1 MPLNVFRVV
10 KPVANIYGFFF
21 AFIDIQ
27 MYTKEEV
34 WSEIEFSVSIYTLID
49 SYYYTVKTH
58 V

>member
-1 MPLNVFRVV
+1 MPLNVFHVMYPVV
-10 KPVANIYGFFF
+10 NINDLVM

-34 WSEIEFSVSIYTLID
+34 WSEIEFSVGIFTLID
-49 SYYYTVKTH
+49 IHYYTVRAR